1 MGNQPTILCRQKVGI
16 LRADKTYA
24 YIYPL
29 SGNRECIRGMVC
41 VTGGEGCGDTGPS
54 RVQEG

>member
-1 MGNQPTILCRQKVGI
+1 MDHRPTTPSRQMVGL
-16 LRADKTYA
+16 LRVDKTYA

-29 SGNRECIRGMVC
+29 SRNRECMRGMVC
-41 VTGGEGCGDTGPS
+41 VTGGEGCGDTGPG